1 MRGRG
6 FLRELD
12 PLSLVVF
19 LVWNPFV
26 CFSPGSRPS
35 VSTAQTDGPVFAL
48 LAPRTFSPSLSPF
61 PSDSFYLF
69 FERRVFVVCPP
80 PPLFLFSCLLLVSF
94 FVVLF
99 LR

>member
-48 LAPRTFSPSLSPF
+48 LAPRTFSPSR
-61 PSDSFYLF
+61 LF
-69 FERRVFVVCPP
+69 LLTHSTFSSSVACLLCAP
-80 PPLFLFSCLLLVSF
+80 PPLRFFFLVF
-94 FVVLF
+94 F
-99 LR
+99 